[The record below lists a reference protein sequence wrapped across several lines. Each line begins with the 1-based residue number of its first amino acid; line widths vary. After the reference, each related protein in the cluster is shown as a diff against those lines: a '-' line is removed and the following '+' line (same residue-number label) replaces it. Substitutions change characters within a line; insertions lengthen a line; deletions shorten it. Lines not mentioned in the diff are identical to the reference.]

1 MVTLEALPPDQYAAQ
16 VQGALARRSRSA
28 LPVEVPS
35 LSSLRPVMGLAEES
49 GQPLFQMKRKR
60 AGTAV
65 QRRAVPADEQ
75 FFQRASVAPLVATA
89 EIEDAIQPSRYSS
102 SWLNPHRV

>member
-1 MVTLEALPPDQYAAQ
+1 MVTREALPPDQYAAQ
-16 VQGALARRSRSA
+16 AQGAIARRSRSA
-28 LPVEVPS
+28 PIAKAPS
-35 LSSLRPVMGLAEES
+35 LSSLHPVMGPGEVS

-89 EIEDAIQPSRYSS
+89 EIEDAIQSSRYSS